1 MELER
6 LDIQQLHLILH
17 NMRIFGTSLEK
28 RQSVIDEIKKR
39 EHIQNT
45 DK

>member
-1 MELER
+1 MELK
-6 LDIQQLHLILH
+6 DKGIQELHLLLH
-17 NMRIFGTSLEK
+17 NMRVYGVSMKK
-28 RQSVIDEIKKR
+28 RQSVIDEINKR